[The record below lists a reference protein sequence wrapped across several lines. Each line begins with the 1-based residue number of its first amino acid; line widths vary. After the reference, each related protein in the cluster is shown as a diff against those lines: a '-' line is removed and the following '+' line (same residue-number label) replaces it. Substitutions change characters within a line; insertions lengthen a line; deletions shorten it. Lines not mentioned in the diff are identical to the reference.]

1 MNYQLIAI
9 FLLTHLTVFSQKD
22 SLILTTDL
30 SADSIYVS
38 NQKLDFSRVNDSIL
52 KMHVDRNNDSIDR
65 KLVIYSGNKIYET
78 SLPMNPAT
86 TFHPEWGTRDPKYP
100 LKIRM
105 SVKKGNWVL
114 TNADGSAVNTI
125 SSLGVYHAS
134 GDLIPEESYGVHLS
148 ETKKKNSKRKPRG

>member
-1 MNYQLIAI
+1 MNYQLIAV

-30 SADSIYVS
+30 PADSIYVS

-52 KMHVDRNNDSIDR
+52 KMQVDLNNDSIDR
-65 KLVIYSGNKIYET
+65 KLIIYSGNKIYET

-86 TFHPEWGTRDPKYP
+86 TFHAEWGTRDPKSP
-100 LKIRM
+100 LKIRI

-114 TNADGSAVNTI
+114 TKADGSVVNTM
-125 SSLGVYHAS
+125 SSLGVYHTS
-134 GDLIPEESYGVHLS
+134 GDLIPEESFGIYSS
-148 ETKKKNSKRKPRG
+148 ETKKKNSKRKTRD